1 MIQLETVLLAL
12 IDSIKIRKESVNQS
26 IIIVGLII
34 SKMEPVL
41 HVMMDFQ

>member
-34 SKMEPVL
+34 SKMEHAL
-41 HVMMDFQ
+41 HAMMDFQ

>member
-12 IDSIKIRKESVNQS
+12 IDSIKIRKEYVNQS